1 MNEIKNTIISIILFV
16 ILCAGFFF
24 GGYLFCD
31 RQATKR
37 IDEANRELTE
47 QQRKYEELIRLTDE
61 RIRNIREQ
69 LSQQVSSSGEA
80 AKELS
85 GIVEQIK
92 KQRITL

>member
-1 MNEIKNTIISIILFV
+1 MDEIKNIIISIILLI
-16 ILCAGFFF
+16 ILCSCFFV

-31 RQATKR
+31 RQAIKR

-47 QQRKYEELIRLTDE
+47 QQRKYDELIRLTDE
-61 RIRNIREQ
+61 RIRSIREQ

-85 GIVEQIK
+85 GIIEQIK